1 MSEKVIWEG
10 TPSQKLNFFSY
21 LFWLLPVFWLGL
33 GLLVSLWKYLQIKTW
48 KIKITNQRIIE
59 EKGIFSKTINE
70 LELFRVKDIIL
81 KKSFWDRILGISQI
95 YLRTSD
101 KSNPHYILYGIIDGD
116 QLRENLRNIVEKRR
130 EEKGVVERDFE

>member
-21 LFWLLPVFWLGL
+21 LFWLLPLFWLGL

-59 EKGIFSKTINE
+59 EKGYIFKN
-70 LELFRVKDIIL
+70 
-81 KKSFWDRILGISQI
+81 
-95 YLRTSD
+95 D
-101 KSNPHYILYGIIDGD
+101 K
-116 QLRENLRNIVEKRR
+116 
-130 EEKGVVERDFE
+130 

>member
-21 LFWLLPVFWLGL
+21 LFWLLPILWMGL

-101 KSNPHYILYGIIDGD
+101 KSNHHYILYGIIDGD